1 MTQKSDLRTRRS
13 AAQLEALAEVQR
25 EIRSQDSSSRRKYLQ
40 EFTQA
45 FRSYESV
52 IDSAQ
57 LEKAINQADVLLVG
71 DYHAL
76 PASQRFAACLI
87 ESRVQLGD
95 RPILLGVETIFAR
108 DQHIVDAWWRHE
120 IDEPELRRRV
130 RFDLDWGY
138 DWAPFYDLLVCARE
152 HCEGIYGLDC
162 MPRESLRKIGARDR
176 HAAAKIAE
184 LRQQHPTA
192 VVIALFGESHL
203 APQHLPR
210 AIRETL
216 PNDHALTILQ
226 NVDALYWRAAGEQQE
241 RVEAVKVSRDVVCV
255 FNSTPLEKYE
265 NYRLHLTRWSRDGD
279 EPDLAP
285 TIYNLIE
292 SLMRFLEIDGHCSHN
307 GTQPKFLMD
316 SLPEVCSGGSDS
328 YLRQQLKPRSAEEA
342 EGILSFFE
350 DRGSCYLPESNSF
363 HVREFRMVY
372 AAEEAARFLHH
383 ACRGLPAMTRASN
396 PSAAGDRFFTRV
408 LENSLGYFGSRV
420 LYPARAVIDDSE
432 GCDWERACPS
442 NDWENFQASTELLGY
457 MMGRALYDTYVKATV
472 GRATI
477 RRLFLTH
484 LEEPGIAKATYL
496 QVSDMLRR
504 KTKARAAHAGR

>member
-1 MTQKSDLRTRRS
+1 MTQNSDLRSRRS

-25 EIRSQDSSSRRKYLQ
+25 EIRSQDSSSQRKYLK

-45 FRSYESV
+45 FRSYEAV
-52 IDSAQ
+52 IDPAQ
-57 LEKAINQADVLLVG
+57 LETEIHLADVLLIG

-76 PASQRFAACLI
+76 PASQRFAASLI
-87 ESRVQLGD
+87 EARVQRGD
-95 RPILLGVETIFAR
+95 RPIVVGLETIFSR

-120 IDEPELRRRV
+120 IEEAELRRRI

-138 DWAPFYDLLVCARE
+138 EWAPFYELLVCARE
-152 HCEGIYGLDC
+152 HADGIYGLDC
-162 MPRESLRKIGARDR
+162 MPRESLRKISARDL

-184 LRQQHPTA
+184 LRHQHPEA
-192 VVIALFGESHL
+192 VVMVLFGESHL

-210 AIRETL
+210 PLREAL
-216 PNDHALTILQ
+216 PGDRTLTILQ
-226 NVDALYWRAAGEQQE
+226 NIDPLYWCAAGEQQE
-241 RVEAVKVSRDVVCV
+241 RVEMVKVSPDVVCV

-279 EPDLAP
+279 EPDFAP

-292 SLMRFLEIDGHCSHN
+292 SLMRFLQIDGHSSHN

-316 SLPEVCSGGSDS
+316 LLPEVCSGASNT
-328 YLRQQLKPRSAEEA
+328 YLRQQLKSRPLEEA
-342 EGILSFFE
+342 DGIFSYFE
-350 DRGSCYLPESNSF
+350 DRGSCYLPEANSF

-372 AAEEAARFLHH
+372 AAEEAARFLYH
-383 ACRGLPAMTRASN
+383 ACRGLPAMGPRPKTF
-396 PSAAGDRFFTRV
+396 AAADRFFTRV
-408 LENSLGYFGSRV
+408 LENALGYFGSRV
-420 LYPARAVIDDSE
+420 VYPARAVLDDNE

-457 MMGRALYDTYVKATV
+457 MLGRALYDGYVKAV
-472 GRATI
+472 ISRATI

-484 LEEPGIAKATYL
+484 LEEPGAAKALYL
-496 QVSDMLRR
+496 KLSDMLRHHS
-504 KTKARAAHAGR
+504 KTRAAHAGR